1 MKIEIDKSLTKQ
13 QLEDAKCIERI
24 LIEKG
29 LSDNYFTYNR
39 KGEITKVKE
48 FPVIWETRK
57 THLKIKYQEVNNTY
71 FIYYEKD

>member
-24 LIEKG
+24 LIENG
-29 LSDNYFTYNR
+29 LSNNYFTYNG

-48 FPVIWETRK
+48 FPVTWETRQ
-57 THLKIKYQEVNNTY
+57 THLKVEYQEVNDTY
-71 FIYYEKD
+71 LIYYEKD